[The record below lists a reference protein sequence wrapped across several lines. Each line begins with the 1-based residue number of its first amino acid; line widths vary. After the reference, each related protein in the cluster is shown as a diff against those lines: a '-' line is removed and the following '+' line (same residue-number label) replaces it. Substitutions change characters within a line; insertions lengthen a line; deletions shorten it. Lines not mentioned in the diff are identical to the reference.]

1 LKKEKNKMK
10 ERERCTIGGVSVWR
24 MTDKQE
30 QWYMKEEDSLTSR
43 YHLFIASPTLGSTPC
58 FPELGKLSI
67 KKELVIEGVKTLS
80 HYTPCR
86 NGKKKVICTISTFK
100 DRRHSKW
107 KAPSHKVGCCPFTDY
122 IKEG

>member
-1 LKKEKNKMK
+1 MK

-30 QWYMKEEDSLTSR
+30 WWFVKRGESVMNRS
-43 YHLFIASPTLGSTPC
+43 HLFPKDRYLGTSVC
-58 FPELGKLSI
+58 FPELGKLSV
-67 KKELVIEGVKTLS
+67 KKELKREGVWELS
-80 HYTPCR
+80 HYTPCKE
-86 NGKKKVICTISTFK
+86 GKKKVICTISTFK